1 MDQTPVRHTATD
13 PTLGDILQ
21 LIKTSY
27 AYMQDRIDPPSSMHR
42 LTVADIARHCD
53 TGEVWSIGTPPMA
66 CMFLNPQSD
75 SLYLGK
81 LAVSVAHRHQG
92 LARTLIT
99 QAARR
104 AQAHGKTFLEL
115 ETRIELT
122 ENHQAFARLGFVKT
136 AHAAHPGY
144 DHPTFIV
151 MRKPVGLD
159 ATQN

>member
-1 MDQTPVRHTATD
+1 MDQTPVRHSSTD
-13 PTLGDILQ
+13 PALGDILA
-21 LIKTSY
+21 LIKSSY

-42 LTVADIARHCD
+42 LTLAGIARHCD

-66 CMFLNPQSD
+66 CMFLTPQRD

-104 AQAHGKTFLEL
+104 ALALGKRFLEL
-115 ETRIELT
+115 EARIELT
-122 ENHQAFARLGFVKT
+122 ENHRAFTRLGFQKT
-136 AHAAHPGY
+136 AEAAHPGY

-151 MRKPVGLD
+151 MRKPVGGHI
-159 ATQN
+159 

>member
-1 MDQTPVRHTATD
+1 MDQTPVRHGSTD
-13 PTLGDILQ
+13 PALGDILA

-27 AYMQDRIDPPSSMHR
+27 AYMQGRIDPPSSMHR
-42 LTVADIARHCD
+42 LTLAAIARQCD

-66 CMFLNPQSD
+66 CVFLSPQRD

-104 AQAHGKTFLEL
+104 ALTLGKRFLEL

-122 ENHQAFARLGFVKT
+122 ENHRAFARMGFVKT
-136 AHAAHPGY
+136 AEAAHPGY
-144 DHPTFIV
+144 DDPTFII
-151 MRKPVGLD
+151 MRKPIG
-159 ATQN
+159 